1 LKTNSSHISFQLNGT
16 QFSSSEEMI
25 SFTASIS
32 KELSAFLKEWFS
44 DEDFILVNTSGSTG
58 KPKPIELRKEH
69 MLNSA
74 LATGDFFK
82 LPEKTTALCCLPIA
96 FIAGKMMLI
105 RALTLG
111 WHLDLVQ
118 PSSSPL
124 ETIDKEYDFTAM
136 VPLQVAN
143 SLNKLH
149 LVDALIIGGGVVSQ
163 ELETAIQKLSTK
175 VFATYGMTETITH
188 IAVRKLNH
196 KADSSSN
203 EFDRS
208 ALNYK
213 LLPNVTID
221 QDDRNCLV
229 INASKVTS
237 EIIVTNDVVEII
249 SENEFIWKGR
259 FDHVINSGG
268 IKLHPEEI
276 EKKLS
281 SKFNTRFFV
290 AGIPDEKLGEKLVL
304 LIEGEST
311 PVISDVVRNLSDR
324 VSKFELPKEIFYVSD
339 FIETDTGKIQRQ
351 ETLNKALTNL

>member
-1 LKTNSSHISFQLNGT
+1 
-16 QFSSSEEMI
+16 MI

-136 VPLQVAN
+136 VP
-143 SLNKLH
+143 
-149 LVDALIIGGGVVSQ
+149 
-163 ELETAIQKLSTK
+163 
-175 VFATYGMTETITH
+175 
-188 IAVRKLNH
+188 
-196 KADSSSN
+196 
-203 EFDRS
+203 
-208 ALNYK
+208 
-213 LLPNVTID
+213 
-221 QDDRNCLV
+221 
-229 INASKVTS
+229 
-237 EIIVTNDVVEII
+237 
-249 SENEFIWKGR
+249 
-259 FDHVINSGG
+259 
-268 IKLHPEEI
+268 
-276 EKKLS
+276 
-281 SKFNTRFFV
+281 
-290 AGIPDEKLGEKLVL
+290 
-304 LIEGEST
+304 
-311 PVISDVVRNLSDR
+311 
-324 VSKFELPKEIFYVSD
+324 
-339 FIETDTGKIQRQ
+339 
-351 ETLNKALTNL
+351 